1 MNNLKVIHFTNVLN
15 RGGTEM
21 MLLDLV
27 ANSDDSLEHQI
38 VVNYKSEED
47 KRGELDAL
55 FEAHGVQILYLKN
68 AVADGYFRYIRN
80 VYRTLKPR
88 LNNTSV
94 AHIHLNA
101 KSGVPAFIC
110 KALLRIPVVVHSH
123 AVIVYRGSHL
133 SVLANNIE
141 AVCQKILIRLINP
154 YKFACSISAG
164 KSLFGGFKPGQTKKH
179 FVFNNAIDLKK
190 FPNES
195 RFARS
200 MVKQAGQKLVLGSLG
215 RVVRHKKVDVAI
227 RLLERLREEG
237 FNAKLLIGGRYADSA
252 YKCELESLAKELH
265 VFEFV
270 IFLGSIDDVPGFFKQ
285 IDVFVSPSIHEG
297 FGIVGLEAQACHCF
311 TLLSNGFPKLVDMEC
326 GLVRFVDKDA
336 SIDVWLSQLL
346 GLIRQEKPPLPKIHE
361 TIIKRGF
368 SASHNA
374 KAILDTYKKIV
385 TS

>member
-1 MNNLKVIHFTNVLN
+1 MNHLKVIHFTNVLN

-27 ANSDDSLEHQI
+27 ANSDDSIEHQI
-38 VVNYKSEED
+38 VVNYKSEGE

-88 LNNTSV
+88 LDNTCV

-101 KSGVPAFIC
+101 KSGVPAFVC

-123 AVIVYRGSHL
+123 AVIIYRGSRL
-133 SVLANNIE
+133 AVLANNME
-141 AVCQKILIRLINP
+141 AVFQKFLIRIISP
-154 YKFACSISAG
+154 YKFACSVSAG
-164 KSLFGGFKPGQTKKH
+164 KSLFGRFTPGKNEKH

-190 FPNES
+190 FPNED

-200 MVKQAGQKLVLGSLG
+200 MGKEASQDLVIGSLG

-227 RLLERLREEG
+227 RLLERLRQEG
-237 FNAKLLIGGRYADSA
+237 FNAKLLIGGRHADSE
-252 YKCELESLAKELH
+252 YKRELDLLAKELK
-265 VFEFV
+265 VSESV
-270 IFLGSIDDVPGFFKQ
+270 IFLGSIDDVSGFFHQ

-297 FGIVGLEAQACHCF
+297 FGLVGLEAQACNCF
-311 TLLSNGFPKLVDMEC
+311 TLLSSGFPKLVDMDC

-336 SIDVWLSQLL
+336 AIDVWYLKLL
-346 GLIRQEKPPLPKIHE
+346 ELIKQEKPPLRKVHE
-361 TIIKRGF
+361 AIINQGF
-368 SASHNA
+368 SADHNA
-374 KAILDTYKKIV
+374 TTIVDTYKRIV